1 MDPLAH
7 QFAEERGVPH
17 QGASFSSTPKGAV
30 RAASALSY
38 NEFRMAMSLI
48 FRTGD
53 HALVMLGGD
62 KFAVHEP
69 PRKPRGSVA
78 SSRPAQ
84 PLSKIFT
91 PKILPAAALLGV
103 APFAGAPPTF

>member
-17 QGASFSSTPKGAV
+17 QRASFSSTPKGAV

-69 PRKPRGSVA
+69 PKKAQGFCGVKPTG
-78 SSRPAQ
+78 PATF
-84 PLSKIFT
+84 KKFT